1 MIKGTV
7 LILGATSD
15 IGLAVA
21 HRFAKEKYLIQL
33 AARNI
38 DKLKPYINDFKIR
51 YQTEV
56 TLHHFDSVKIETH
69 KDFIDNLPV
78 LPNIVVC
85 SVGLMEDQKK
95 CEKDYNLSSV
105 VIRTNYEGPAN
116 ILAEFANK
124 FEKRKSGTIIG
135 ISSVAGERGRASNYY
150 YGSAKAGFTSFLS
163 GLRNRMHKNNVNVIT
178 VLPGFV
184 HTKMTQ
190 NMLLPKILTSL
201 TSEVAESIYK
211 TYKKKKDKVYI
222 KNIWF
227 FIMLFIKN
235 IPEVIFKKTNF

>member
-33 AARNI
+33 AARNT
-38 DKLKPYINDFKIR
+38 DKVKPYINDFKIR

-56 TLHHFDSVKIETH
+56 SLHHFDIVKIETH
-69 KDFIDNLPV
+69 KDFVDNLPV

-85 SVGLMEDQKK
+85 SVGLMEEQNK
-95 CEKDYNLSSV
+95 CENDYNLAST

-124 FEKRKSGTIIG
+124 FEKKKSGTIIG

-163 GLRNRMHKNNVNVIT
+163 GLRNRMYKNNINVIT

-184 HTKMTQ
+184 YTKMTQ
-190 NMLLPKILTSL
+190 NMLLPRIFTSS
-201 TSEVAESIYK
+201 TIEVAESIYK
-211 TYKKKKDKVYI
+211 AYKKKKDKVYI
-222 KNIWF
+222 KSIWF

-235 IPEVIFKKTNF
+235 IPEVIFKKTNL